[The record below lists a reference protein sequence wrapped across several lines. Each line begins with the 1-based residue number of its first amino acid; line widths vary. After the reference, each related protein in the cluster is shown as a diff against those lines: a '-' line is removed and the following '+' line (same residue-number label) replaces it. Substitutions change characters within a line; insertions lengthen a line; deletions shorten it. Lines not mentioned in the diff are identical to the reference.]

1 MGTETRRTT
10 ATQTA
15 PVIPQSMRA
24 IVQSSYGT
32 SEVLRYDEISPPAIG
47 DSDVLIKV
55 RSAGLDRGT
64 WHFMTGRPYL
74 MRVMGFGFR
83 RPKNPVSGV
92 DVAGTV
98 VAVGAAVTRFAVGDE
113 VFGMS
118 RGSFAEYAAAPENKL
133 AHKPAACTFE
143 QAAAVPISGGTA
155 LQALR
160 AGKVQEGQDVLIIG
174 ASGGVG
180 SYAVQL
186 AKALGAHVTG
196 VSSTSKL
203 DLVLSLGA
211 EHVIDY
217 QQEDF
222 ADGTRRYDLIIDIGG
237 NAPLSRLRRALA
249 PAGTVVIV
257 GGESRGTLTGGIGR
271 QLRGALLTP
280 FIGQRITGLV
290 SKERASDLEI
300 LAGHLQNGSVVPA
313 IDRNYPLSRVPDA
326 MHRMETGE
334 VRGKVVITV

>member
-1 MGTETRRTT
+1 MGTEAQQTT

-15 PVIPQSMRA
+15 TILPLSMRA
-24 IVQSSYGT
+24 IVQSAYGT
-32 SEVLRYDEISPPAIG
+32 SEVLRLAEIAPPAIG
-47 DSDVLIKV
+47 EGDVLIRV
-55 RSAGLDRGT
+55 RAAGLDRGT

-133 AHKPAACTFE
+133 AHKPAGITFE
-143 QAAAVPISGGTA
+143 QAAASPISGGTA

-160 AGKVQEGQDVLIIG
+160 AGKIEQGQDVLIIG

-180 SYAVQL
+180 SFAVQL
-186 AKALGAHVTG
+186 AKALGATVTG
-196 VSSTSKL
+196 VCSTGKA
-203 DLVLSLGA
+203 DLVRALGA
-211 EHVIDY
+211 DRVIDY
-217 QQEDF
+217 QHEDF
-222 ADGTRRYDLIIDIGG
+222 ADGTHRYDLIIDIGG
-237 NAPLSRLRRALA
+237 NAPLSRLRRALTST
-249 PAGTVVIV
+249 GTVVIV
-257 GGESRGTLTGGIGR
+257 GGESRGNLTGGIGR

-290 SKERASDLEI
+290 SKERSSDVEI
-300 LAGHLQNGSVVPA
+300 LSGHLENGSVVPA
-313 IDRNYPLSRVPDA
+313 IDGSYPLDQVREA
-326 MHRMETGE
+326 MQRMENGQI
-334 VRGKVVITV
+334 RGKVIITV

>member
-1 MGTETRRTT
+1 
-10 ATQTA
+10 
-15 PVIPQSMRA
+15 MRA
-24 IVQSSYGT
+24 IVQSAYGT
-32 SEVLRYDEISPPAIG
+32 SEVLRAEEIAMPAIG
-47 DSDVLIKV
+47 GSDVLIKV
-55 RSAGLDRGT
+55 RAAGLDRGT

-133 AHKPAACTFE
+133 AHKPAEISFE
-143 QAAAVPISGGTA
+143 QAAVAPISGGTA

-160 AGKVQEGQDVLIIG
+160 AGRIEPGQDVLIIG

-196 VSSTSKL
+196 VCSTSKL
-203 DLVLSLGA
+203 DMVRSLGA
-211 EHVIDY
+211 ERVIDY
-217 QQEDF
+217 QREDF
-222 ADGTRRYDLIIDIGG
+222 ADGGHRYDLIIDTGG
-237 NAPLSRLRRALA
+237 NAPISRLRRALT
-249 PAGTVVIV
+249 PSGTAVIV
-257 GGESRGTLTGGIGR
+257 GGERGGNLTGGIGR

-290 SKERASDLEI
+290 SKERSSDVEI
-300 LAGHLQNGSVVPA
+300 LAGHLQDGSVVPA
-313 IDRNYPLSRVPDA
+313 IDRSFPLQEVPDA
-326 MHRMETGE
+326 MHRLETGQ